1 MANKSTILIIDD
13 EKDIRESLSEI
24 LLDEGYETYLAAD
37 ANEARKLIKQ
47 ENNVDIILLDIW
59 MPDCDGITLL
69 KELKVSQ
76 KLKQPI
82 IMMSGHGTIDII
94 EQKLKTIVNLLNDLQ
109 EENKVLKD
117 KIHNQ
122 DETIKSLNLKIYEAS
137 QKLENLL
144 GQIPTK
150 ELL

>member
-1 MANKSTILIIDD
+1 MKQD
-13 EKDIRESLSEI
+13 
-24 LLDEGYETYLAAD
+24 LD
-37 ANEARKLIKQ
+37 
-47 ENNVDIILLDIW
+47 
-59 MPDCDGITLL
+59 
-69 KELKVSQ
+69 S
-76 KLKQPI
+76 
-82 IMMSGHGTIDII
+82 I

-122 DETIKSLNLKIYEAS
+122 DETIRSLNLKIYVAS

-144 GQIPTK
+144 GQIPTE

>member
-1 MANKSTILIIDD
+1 M
-13 EKDIRESLSEI
+13 
-24 LLDEGYETYLAAD
+24 
-37 ANEARKLIKQ
+37 KQ
-47 ENNVDIILLDIW
+47 DL
-59 MPDCDGITLL
+59 
-69 KELKVSQ
+69 
-76 KLKQPI
+76 
-82 IMMSGHGTIDII
+82 DII

-122 DETIKSLNLKIYEAS
+122 DETIKSLNLKINEAS

-144 GQIPTK
+144 GQIPTE

>member
-1 MANKSTILIIDD
+1 M
-13 EKDIRESLSEI
+13 
-24 LLDEGYETYLAAD
+24 
-37 ANEARKLIKQ
+37 KQ
-47 ENNVDIILLDIW
+47 DL
-59 MPDCDGITLL
+59 
-69 KELKVSQ
+69 
-76 KLKQPI
+76 
-82 IMMSGHGTIDII
+82 DII

-122 DETIKSLNLKIYEAS
+122 DETIRSLNLKIYVAS

-144 GQIPTK
+144 GQIPTE